1 MSSQS
6 RPRTRSSTVAIC
18 CTAAALLACLPSAA
32 EAADGMLR
40 VAATVVRRTSV
51 GIDPPGSLT
60 VSAAD
65 VARGWLQVDTPM
77 LVRSN
82 VPEGYALV
90 FQQHGAAIGE
100 VQVLGMGAP
109 VVLVPGGE
117 AIAARPAA
125 GTGYWTERV
134 TLRFRFALQPGTQ
147 PGELPWPLQ
156 ISLLPR

>member
-1 MSSQS
+1 M
-6 RPRTRSSTVAIC
+6 
-18 CTAAALLACLPSAA
+18 LACVPAGSH
-32 EAADGMLR
+32 AADGLLR
-40 VAATVVRRTSV
+40 VVAVVARRTSIA
-51 GIDPPGSLT
+51 IDPPRT
-60 VSAAD
+60 VTLSAAD
-65 VARGWLQVDTPM
+65 VARGWLQVDAPM

-90 FQQHGAAIGE
+90 FQQHGAAIAE

-109 VVLVPGGE
+109 LVLAGGE

-125 GTGYWTERV
+125 GTGYWTDRV

-156 ISLLPR
+156 MSLLPR